1 MKIKKLLAGI
11 LSAAMLASATAAFA
25 AAPSAYD
32 GQTYESL
39 GYTSDDPDGQFNLAV
54 IANGD
59 VKIYGDAMYI
69 DGSVYSNGTIYAG
82 NGQGNKVDGLFISG
96 TENTT
101 FGSDDNN
108 DEWTQYRTAEG
119 FVHVNDDCTTD
130 GINYYSTQIEHEGAI
145 LDKDTSF
152 ECAYNAFEVP
162 EISNN
167 LGDVLMTVY
176 PASQWLW
183 SEEKG
188 SYSEVDAE
196 QAPRTIT
203 EDTYIEKLTMN
214 GSWVDAYHQ
223 AMIIDTTNGD
233 VNVVINNLDYVNP
246 SIKVVGE
253 HEANIYINNVNN
265 LSDLRVN
272 YDTDAS
278 WNYVVDGS
286 TEHTHI
292 YLTGGNVV
300 INASKVAADD
310 VNVTADTLEVS
321 GSTQI
326 ISDINSNV
334 ENFTITGAQAEVT
347 GIVCVPNAD
356 SEVVDSGT
364 LYGQLHTDTL
374 TINGAGRII
383 WKADTAVAKSEN
395 EPTPEPVEPTP
406 TPEVPSGNEI
416 DLNGLGYAYIF
427 GYEPET
433 VTFDKVD
440 EEGNTVTL
448 EYTPIYM
455 APDDSVTREQV
466 AAMLMRM
473 IDQTTAAKEAKYTV
487 TPNIEVW
494 ANEWF
499 ARGYAYLAGKGAFDG
514 IDYVGMGPVTRGEV
528 AKLVAYGL
536 NLSKTTETAFA
547 DIEGN
552 EYKQYIE
559 IVNAYGYM
567 NGTSDTG
574 FEPNRVMTRAEF
586 CKMFNNI
593 IGREAMGLTTADGKT
608 VTAEDY
614 SIVDIAGHWA
624 EETMLKATS
633 AYDDEGNVDFAIR
646 LDNIRNKLDN
656 YDSQL
661 RY

>member
-82 NGQGNKVDGLFISG
+82 NGGGNKVDGLFISG

-223 AMIIDTTNGD
+223 AMIIDTTNSD